1 MRKDYKKLKPIN
13 IQVLTNFPF
22 IEEDFDAL
30 TDYELLC
37 KLGEY
42 VNKVSYNQKIIDEN
56 NKEIVK
62 AIEELKEYVDEYL
75 VGFDELK
82 ELVYR
87 LVDDFNRLSLR
98 VNNCE
103 NEIINL
109 YNKINTDIDNL
120 RIELDMEINENYN
133 ILKDYVDYQD
143 NLLEEKID
151 NIQIGSIEVYNPTN
165 GLLQPLQDVINSLYE
180 AGNKDGLTASEFDG
194 LELTATLFDAYQ
206 ITAYEFDSQGKTILV

>member
-30 TDYELLC
+30 TNYELLC

-42 VNKVSYNQKIIDEN
+42 VNKVSYNQQIIDEN

-120 RIELDMEINENYN
+120 RIELDMEINKNYN

-194 LELTATLFDAYQ
+194 LELTATEFDAYQ